1 MRKRN
6 GRRDKDNGSTDIRST
21 AGYGEGEYTMVSSD
35 GGREKF
41 WSSSDNIGVLGKT
54 TKISVRCRGKGGV
67 KKVRHA

>member
-35 GGREKF
+35 GGREMF
-41 WSSSDNIGVLGKT
+41 WASSNNAGVLEND
-54 TKISVRCRGKGGV
+54 
-67 KKVRHA
+67 